1 MGSRIPNRNPSLPPD
16 DPRPGDGEPRRGD
29 GACGPSDESGNEP
42 LQGTSPREIL
52 KKLLDGDPLEIEARC
67 RERIETRAYLIDVTR
82 LHLRAVARVARA
94 AIGWKRDTSLGE
106 FVMER
111 IDYSAQ
117 ELIQE
122 DRQEELSGIP
132 CADADDVR
140 FVFLAETLG
149 IPKALARRAC
159 VAFNYLPE
167 RVRCAYFAV
176 LVQGKTV
183 NRYVAEGHG
192 PPERVKAD
200 IEMALRTISDAIGRS
215 LGGEEGPDG

>member
-1 MGSRIPNRNPSLPPD
+1 MGPRIPSRNPGVPPD
-16 DPRPGDGEPRRGD
+16 DSRPGDGNPRRDKD
-29 GACGPSDESGNEP
+29 GGRPPDESGNA
-42 LQGTSPREIL
+42 LLRGGSAREIL
-52 KKLLDGDPLEIEARC
+52 KKIFDGDPLEIEARC
-67 RERIETRAYLIDVTR
+67 RERIETRAYLVDVNR

-94 AIGWKRDTSLGE
+94 ALGWKGDTSLGE
-106 FVMER
+106 FIMER

-122 DRQEELSGIP
+122 DREEELSGIP
-132 CADADDVR
+132 CADPDDVR
-140 FVFLAETLG
+140 FAFLAETLG
-149 IPKALARRAC
+149 IPIALARRAC

-200 IEMALRTISDAIGRS
+200 IEMALRTISDAIGRPR
-215 LGGEEGPDG
+215 GGEEGSDG